1 MNRKLTA
8 LLLAM
13 TFILSTMAPTMAAAE
28 TGKAGSGKTTAVS
41 VEKPKKEKSKF
52 AAFVEKLI
60 GVKEAKSDEE
70 ETTLKEEKTVKSDSE
85 DDSSETKPV
94 DGKEKEKDDSDKGKE
109 ETEPVKV
116 PAKISFI
123 VKDSKKDDSDG
134 LDGAELQY
142 VKIKGDSKEDPKDI
156 KDTKSVLTLEPAS
169 YEFKMTKA
177 PDGYEKAK
185 DFTLEITE
193 DGEIKDANKLPF
205 EIKVGKDGSKILV
218 LKVVKEPKKEAEK
231 IYFSLRDAVDGKEL
245 TAAKLTI
252 TRDDGKMPKME
263 LNGERAVETD
273 LLKEGKYK
281 FTAEALAGYKIKNNP
296 IEFEITA
303 EGKIKEGT
311 KFLEKTKDGEQILI
325 MTAEKEAGKTF
336 FGMKDSVGRDVTGAT
351 LEIREKESG
360 AVLYRWSS
368 EEGMVQRTLKAGN
381 YELVQV
387 GGPARGYTM
396 AAPISFGINDNG
408 EIMGLSMGLSKDEHG
423 NQYLALRVD
432 PLESKTFFSLKDS
445 RGNEIAGVKLQI
457 KEIGTERIVK
467 EWESGK
473 TPVDFKLEP
482 GEYEFSQ
489 VNVLPG
495 YQMASSIRFKVAD
508 GKIIEAGKGLNA
520 AGSQQVLTLVDGY
533 VKHGIKFRRVKAD
546 GSDLAGTTIEIYKD
560 GTKIAYWKSGSGA
573 NTLELEPGVYRY
585 HEAGIPDGY
594 RKVADFE
601 FEVKT
606 DGTISLG
613 AVQIG
618 DTVKLKDRALIIS
631 GNEIKADP
639 KEKPKQQ
646 KGAESIWVEFSLT
659 KRSGGELSGVIAE
672 LYQGST
678 MVESWTS
685 TDLSYLTRLQ
695 PGTYRFHVKTAPTGF
710 AAPKDFEFTVKEDG
724 SVTLGTIPAG
734 ETVTVKGG
742 LITVIFETKAAAA
755 AIAGS
760 TTGQSGTKSNLPKTG
775 DGISPVVYAAVIGLV
790 GAVTLGIGLKKRR
803 EGIDE
808 AK

>member
-1 MNRKLTA
+1 MNRKWTA

-13 TFILSTMAPTMAAAE
+13 TFILSTVAPTMATAE
-28 TGKAGSGKTTAVS
+28 TGKIGSGKTAAVS
-41 VEKPKKEKSKF
+41 VEKPKEKSMF
-52 AAFVEKLI
+52 ETFVEKLV
-60 GVKEAKSDEE
+60 GVKETISGDKKETGT
-70 ETTLKEEKTVKSDSE
+70 ETTNPAKDPAVTDPKDEKPAGDKAKNPKE
-85 DDSSETKPV
+85 
-94 DGKEKEKDDSDKGKE
+94 
-109 ETEPVKV
+109 V

-123 VKDSKKDDSDG
+123 VKDSEKDDSDG
-134 LDGAELQY
+134 LTGAKLQY

-156 KDTKSVLTLEPAS
+156 EDTKTVLALEPAK

-177 PDGYEKAK
+177 PDGYKKAK
-185 DFTLEITE
+185 EFTLEITE
-193 DGEIKDANKLPF
+193 EGKIKDANKPPF
-205 EIKVGKDGSKILV
+205 EIMDGKEGSKILV
-218 LKVVKEPKKEAEK
+218 LKVEEAKKEPEKEAEK
-231 IYFSLRDAVDGKEL
+231 IYFSLRDADNKEL

-252 TRDDGKMPKME
+252 TSEDASKPAIVLSGDRALKVGVLDKGKFK
-263 LNGERAVETD
+263 L
-273 LLKEGKYK
+273 
-281 FTAEALAGYKIKNNP
+281 TAEALADYKIKDNP

-303 EGKIKEGT
+303 EGKIKDDN
-311 KFLEKTKDGEQILI
+311 KFLKTEEGKQTLI
-325 MTAEKEAGKTF
+325 MKAEREAGKTF
-336 FGMKDSVGRDVTGAT
+336 FGMKDSVGRNVAGAT
-351 LEIREKESG
+351 LQIRERKSG
-360 AVLYRWSS
+360 RPVENATWAS
-368 EEGMVQRTLKAGN
+368 EEGMVPIALKAGE

-387 GGPARGYTM
+387 DGPAKGYTM

-408 EIMGLSMGLSKDEHG
+408 EIMELSKDEHG
-423 NQYLALRVD
+423 DQYLALRVD
-432 PLESKTFFSLKDS
+432 PLENKTFFSLKDS

-457 KEIGTERIVK
+457 KEIGTEQVVK

-473 TPVDFKLEP
+473 SPVDVKLEA

-489 VNVLPG
+489 INVLPG
-495 YQMASSIRFKVAD
+495 YLTASPIRFKVAD
-508 GKIIEAGKGLNA
+508 GKIIEPNKGLSA
-520 AGSQQVLTLVDGY
+520 VGGQQVLSLVDGY

-546 GSDLAGTTIEIYKD
+546 GKDLADVIIEIYKD
-560 GTKIAYWKSGSGA
+560 GTKIAYWKSGSEA
-573 NTLELEPGVYRY
+573 NALELEPGVYRY
-585 HEAGIPDGY
+585 HEAGISDGHK
-594 RKVADFE
+594 KVADFE

-613 AVQIG
+613 TVQVG
-618 DTVKLKDRALIIS
+618 DTVKLKDSTIIVS
-631 GNEIKADP
+631 GNDAKVDP

-646 KGAESIWVEFSLT
+646 KGAENIWIEFSLT
-659 KRSGGELSGVIAE
+659 KRSGGELSGAIAE

-724 SVTLGTIPAG
+724 SVKLGTISAG

-755 AIAGS
+755 AIAGG
-760 TTGQSGTKSNLPKTG
+760 TTAQGGKKSNLPKTG
-775 DGISPVVYAAVIGLV
+775 DGISPVVYAAAIGVV
-790 GAVTLGIGLKKRR
+790 GAVTLGIGLKKRK

>member
-13 TFILSTMAPTMAAAE
+13 TFILSTMAPTMAMAE

-41 VEKPKKEKSKF
+41 VENPKKEKW
-52 AAFVEKLI
+52 KLATLVAKVLGI
-60 GVKEAKSDEE
+60 KEDAKSEADG
-70 ETTLKEEKTVKSDSE
+70 TEKA
-85 DDSSETKPV
+85 
-94 DGKEKEKDDSDKGKE
+94 DGKDPAKKEDEKNNDDGGKAPDAEEPGKDDKKDQEKASVE
-109 ETEPVKV
+109 
-116 PAKISFI
+116 ISFI
-123 VKDSKKDDSDG
+123 VKDGTEAVSGAKLKILKGEEEVQKPWNSEETDKTIKLEAGDYELVMVTPPDKYKK
-134 LDGAELQY
+134 AES
-142 VKIKGDSKEDPKDI
+142 VKIKVTD
-156 KDTKSVLTLEPAS
+156 
-169 YEFKMTKA
+169 
-177 PDGYEKAK
+177 DGKIMVNNEELKPV
-185 DFTLEITE
+185 
-193 DGEIKDANKLPF
+193 DGKN
-205 EIKVGKDGSKILV
+205 ILV
-218 LKVVKEPKKEAEK
+218 MKVEKEPEKEVEK

-281 FTAEALAGYKIKNNP
+281 FTAEAPANYKIKNNP

-303 EGKIKEGT
+303 EGKIKEGNA
-311 KFLEKTKDGEQILI
+311 FLKIEDGKQVLV

-336 FGMKDSVGRDVTGAT
+336 FGMKDSVGNPVAGAT
-351 LEIREKESG
+351 LQIRERKSG
-360 AVLYRWSS
+360 RPVENATWTS
-368 EEGMVQRTLKAGN
+368 EKGMIPIALKAGE

-387 GGPARGYTM
+387 GGPAKGYTM

-408 EIMGLSMGLSKDEHG
+408 EIMGLSKDEHG
-423 NQYLALRVD
+423 DQYLALRVD

-445 RGNEIAGVKLQI
+445 RGNELAGVKLQI
-457 KEIGTERIVK
+457 KEVGTEQIVQQ
-467 EWESGK
+467 WESGK
-473 TPVDFKLEP
+473 SPVDFKLEP

-489 VNVLPG
+489 INVLPG

-520 AGSQQVLTLVDGY
+520 AGSQQVLTLVDSY
-533 VKHGIKFRRVKAD
+533 VKHGIKFRRVKGD

-560 GTKIAYWKSGSGA
+560 GTKIAYWKSGSEP

-585 HEAGIPDGY
+585 HEAGIPDGH

-601 FEVKT
+601 FEVKI

-760 TTGQSGTKSNLPKTG
+760 TTGQGGTKSNLPKTG
-775 DGISPVVYAAVIGLV
+775 DGISPVVYAAAIGLV

>member
-28 TGKAGSGKTTAVS
+28 TRKTGTKTTAVS
-41 VEKPKKEKSKF
+41 VEKPKKEKW
-52 AAFVEKLI
+52 KLATLVAKVLGI
-60 GVKEAKSDEE
+60 KEDAKSEADG
-70 ETTLKEEKTVKSDSE
+70 TEKA
-85 DDSSETKPV
+85 
-94 DGKEKEKDDSDKGKE
+94 DGKDPAKKEDEKNNDDGGKAPDAEEPGKDDKKDQEKASVE
-109 ETEPVKV
+109 
-116 PAKISFI
+116 ISFI
-123 VKDSKKDDSDG
+123 VKDGTEAVS
-134 LDGAELQY
+134 GA
-142 VKIKGDSKEDPKDI
+142 
-156 KDTKSVLTLEPAS
+156 
-169 YEFKMTKA
+169 
-177 PDGYEKAK
+177 
-185 DFTLEITE
+185 
-193 DGEIKDANKLPF
+193 KL
-205 EIKVGKDGSKILV
+205 KILKGEEEV
-218 LKVVKEPKKEAEK
+218 QKPWNSEETDKTIKLEAGDYELVMVTPPDKYKKAESVKFKVTDDGKIMVNNEELKPVDGKNILVMKVEKEPEKEVEK

-281 FTAEALAGYKIKNNP
+281 FSAEAPANYKIKNNP

-303 EGKIKEGT
+303 EGKIKEGNA
-311 KFLEKTKDGEQILI
+311 FLKTEEGKQILV
-325 MTAEKEAGKTF
+325 MTAEREAGKTF
-336 FGMKDSVGRDVTGAT
+336 FGMKDSVGRDVAGAT
-351 LEIREKESG
+351 LQIRERKSG
-360 AVLYRWSS
+360 RPVENATWKS
-368 EEGMVQRTLKAGN
+368 EKGMIHIALKAGE

-387 GGPARGYTM
+387 GGPAKGYTM
-396 AAPISFGINDNG
+396 AAPIAFDINDNG
-408 EIMGLSMGLSKDEHG
+408 EIYGLSKDEHG
-423 NQYLALRVD
+423 DQYLALRVD

-445 RGNEIAGVKLQI
+445 RGNELAGVKLQI
-457 KEIGTERIVK
+457 KEIGTERIVQQ
-467 EWESGK
+467 WESGK
-473 TPVDFKLEP
+473 SPVDFKLEA
-482 GEYEFSQ
+482 GEFEFSQ

-495 YQMASSIRFKVAD
+495 YQMASPIRFKVAD
-508 GKIIEAGKGLNA
+508 GKILAATTGLSA
-520 AGSQQVLTLVDGY
+520 EGSQQVLTLVDGY
-533 VKHGIKFRRVKAD
+533 VKHGIKFRRVKGD

-560 GTKIAYWKSGSGA
+560 GTKIAYWKSGSEA

-585 HEAGIPDGY
+585 HEAGIPEGH

-601 FEVKT
+601 FEVKA
-606 DGTISLG
+606 DGTITLG

-618 DTVKLKDRALIIS
+618 DTVKLKDRILIVS

-659 KRSGGELSGVIAE
+659 KRSGGELSGAIVE

-685 TDLSYLTRLQ
+685 TGLSYLTRLQ

-710 AAPKDFEFTVKEDG
+710 AAPKDFEFTVNEDG
-724 SVTLGTIPAG
+724 SVKLGTIPAG
-734 ETVTVKGG
+734 ETVTAKGG

-760 TTGQSGTKSNLPKTG
+760 TTGQSGAKSNLPKTG
-775 DGISPVVYAAVIGLV
+775 DGISPVVYAAAIGLV
-790 GAVTLGIGLKKRR
+790 GAVTLGIGIKKRR

>member
-8 LLLAM
+8 LLLTM

-28 TGKAGSGKTTAVS
+28 TGKAGTNKTAAVS
-41 VEKPKKEKSKF
+41 VEKPKKGKSKL
-52 AAFVEKLI
+52 ATLVAKVL
-60 GVKEAKSDEE
+60 GVKEDEA
-70 ETTLKEEKTVKSDSE
+70 LKEEKTETSDPEKKDPEKNTPVGE
-85 DDSSETKPV
+85 D
-94 DGKEKEKDDSDKGKE
+94 
-109 ETEPVKV
+109 
-116 PAKISFI
+116 PAKGGEPKDQEKKSVDISFI
-123 VKDSKKDDSDG
+123 VKDGTEAVS
-134 LDGAELQY
+134 GAKLEIL
-142 VKIKGDSKEDPKDI
+142 KGGKEVGEPWNSEKTSKEL
-156 KDTKSVLTLEPAS
+156 SLEPGD
-169 YEFKMTKA
+169 YELVMVTPPDKYKKADSIKFKVTDAGKIEGVDS
-177 PDGYEKAK
+177 PELKE
-185 DFTLEITE
+185 LVTE
-193 DGEIKDANKLPF
+193 DGKN
-205 EIKVGKDGSKILV
+205 VLV
-218 LKVVKEPKKEAEK
+218 LKVEKEPEKEVEK

-252 TRDDGKMPKME
+252 TSEDASKPAIVLSGDRALEVNFLKAGKF
-263 LNGERAVETD
+263 
-273 LLKEGKYK
+273 K
-281 FTAEALAGYKIKNNP
+281 FSAEALAGYKIKNNP

-303 EGKIKEGT
+303 EGKIKEGNA
-311 KFLEKTKDGEQILI
+311 FLKIEDGKQVLV

-336 FGMKDSVGRDVTGAT
+336 FGMKDSVGRDVAGAT
-351 LEIREKESG
+351 LQIRERKSG
-360 AVLYRWSS
+360 RPVEDATWKS
-368 EEGMVQRTLKAGN
+368 EKGMVPIALKAGN

-387 GGPARGYTM
+387 AGPAKGYTM
-396 AAPISFGINDNG
+396 AAPIAFDINDNG
-408 EIMGLSMGLSKDEHG
+408 EIYGLSKDEHG
-423 NQYLALRVD
+423 DQYLALRVD

-445 RGNEIAGVKLQI
+445 RGNELAGVKLQI
-457 KEIGTERIVK
+457 KEIGTERIVQQ
-467 EWESGK
+467 WESGK
-473 TPVDFKLEP
+473 SPVDFKLEA

-489 VNVLPG
+489 INVLPG
-495 YQMASSIRFKVAD
+495 YQMASPIRFKVAD
-508 GKIIEAGKGLNA
+508 GKILAATIGLNA
-520 AGSQQVLTLVDGY
+520 AGGQQVLTLVDSY
-533 VKHGIKFRRVKAD
+533 VKHGIKFRRVKGD

-560 GTKIAYWKSGSGA
+560 GTKIAYWKSGSEA

-585 HEAGIPDGY
+585 HEAGIPDGH

-601 FEVKT
+601 FEVKA

-613 AVQIG
+613 VVQIG
-618 DTVKLKDRALIIS
+618 DTVKLKDRTLIIS

-659 KRSGGELSGVIAE
+659 KRSGGELSGAIVE

-734 ETVTVKGG
+734 ETVTAKGG

-775 DGISPVVYAAVIGLV
+775 DGISPVVYAAAIGLV
-790 GAVTLGIGLKKRR
+790 GAVTLGFGLKKRR

>member
-13 TFILSTMAPTMAAAE
+13 TFILSTMAPTMAMAE
-28 TGKAGSGKTTAVS
+28 TGKSSGKTAAVS
-41 VEKPKKEKSKF
+41 VEKPKKGKW
-52 AAFVEKLI
+52 KLATLVAKVL
-60 GVKEAKSDEE
+60 GAKEDAKSDEK
-70 ETTLKEEKTVKSDSE
+70 ETPLKEEETETPKSGEGSAE
-85 DDSSETKPV
+85 KKEEKP
-94 DGKEKEKDDSDKGKE
+94 DKGKE
-109 ETEPVKV
+109 EKEPVKV

-123 VKDSKKDDSDG
+123 VKDDSNE
-134 LDGAELQY
+134 LTGAELQY
-142 VKIKGDSKEDPKDI
+142 VMIKGDSKEDPKDI
-156 KDTKSVLTLEPAS
+156 KDTKSVLTLEPAK

-177 PDGYEKAK
+177 PDGYKEAK
-185 DFTLEITE
+185 EFTLEITE
-193 DGEIKDANKLPF
+193 EGKIKDASKQPF
-205 EIKVGKDGSKILV
+205 EIKDGKEGSKILV

-231 IYFSLRDAVDGKEL
+231 IYFSLRNAADNKEL
-245 TAAKLTI
+245 TAGKLTI
-252 TRDDGKMPKME
+252 TSEDASKPAIVLSGD
-263 LNGERAVETD
+263 RA
-273 LLKEGKYK
+273 LKVGVLEKGKYK
-281 FTAEALAGYKIKNNP
+281 LTAEALAGYKIKNNP

-303 EGKIKEGT
+303 EGKIKEGNA
-311 KFLEKTKDGEQILI
+311 FLKTEEGKQILV

-336 FGMKDSVGRDVTGAT
+336 FGMKDSVGNPVVGAT
-351 LEIREKESG
+351 LQIRERKSG
-360 AVLYRWSS
+360 RPVENATWKS
-368 EEGMVQRTLKAGN
+368 EKGMVPIALKAGE

-387 GGPARGYTM
+387 DGPAKGYTM

-408 EIMGLSMGLSKDEHG
+408 EIMGLSKDEHG
-423 NQYLALRVD
+423 DQYLALRVD

-457 KEIGTERIVK
+457 KEIGTEQIVQQ
-467 EWESGK
+467 WESGK
-473 TPVDFKLEP
+473 SPVDFKLEA

-489 VNVLPG
+489 INVLPG
-495 YQMASSIRFKVAD
+495 YQKALPIQFKVAD
-508 GKIIEAGKGLNA
+508 GKIIEAGKGLSA
-520 AGSQQVLTLVDGY
+520 AGGQQVLSLVDGY
-533 VKHGIKFRRVKAD
+533 VKHGIKFRRVKGD
-546 GSDLAGTTIEIYKD
+546 GKDLAGTTIEIYKD
-560 GTKIAYWKSGSGA
+560 GTKIAYWKSGSEA

-585 HEAGIPDGY
+585 HEAGIPDGH

-601 FEVKT
+601 FEVKA

-618 DTVKLKDRALIIS
+618 DTVKLKDRTLIIS
-631 GNEIKADP
+631 GNEVKADP
-639 KEKPKQQ
+639 KEKSKEK
-646 KGAESIWVEFSLT
+646 KGAESIWIEFSLT

-672 LYQGST
+672 IYQGST

-724 SVTLGTIPAG
+724 SVKLGTIPAG

-742 LITVIFETKAAAA
+742 LITVIFETQAAAA
-755 AIAGS
+755 AIAGG
-760 TTGQSGTKSNLPKTG
+760 TTAQGGTKSNLPKTG
-775 DGISPVVYAAVIGLV
+775 DGISPVVYAAAIGVV

-803 EGIDE
+803 EEIDE

>member
-28 TGKAGSGKTTAVS
+28 TGKAGSGKTAAVS
-41 VEKPKKEKSKF
+41 VENPKKEKSIF
-52 AAFVEKLI
+52 ETFVEKLI
-60 GVKEAKSDEE
+60 GVKEAIGGDK
-70 ETTLKEEKTVKSDSE
+70 
-85 DDSSETKPV
+85 
-94 DGKEKEKDDSDKGKE
+94 KEKPLKDTGTDTPKAGEDPAAGGDQQNENSGTPQTEKFD
-109 ETEPVKV
+109 
-116 PAKISFI
+116 ISFI
-123 VKDSKKDDSDG
+123 VKDGTEVVTGAKLKISKDDKEIGEPWDSEKNPKEFSLEPGVYKLEMTEALKGYKKVDPIKFEVATDG
-134 LDGAELQY
+134 
-142 VKIKGDSKEDPKDI
+142 KIKVNNEELKQENGKN
-156 KDTKSVLTLEPAS
+156 VLVMTVEREP
-169 YEFKMTKA
+169 
-177 PDGYEKAK
+177 EK
-185 DFTLEITE
+185 
-193 DGEIKDANKLPF
+193 
-205 EIKVGKDGSKILV
+205 V
-218 LKVVKEPKKEAEK
+218 AEK

-281 FTAEALAGYKIKNNP
+281 FTAEAPANYKIKNNP

-311 KFLEKTKDGEQILI
+311 EFLEKTKDGEQILI
-325 MTAEKEAGKTF
+325 MKAEREAGKTF
-336 FGMKDSVGRDVTGAT
+336 FGMKDSVGRDVVGAT

-387 GGPARGYTM
+387 GGPAKGYTM
-396 AAPISFGINDNG
+396 AAPIFFGINDNG
-408 EIMGLSMGLSKDEHG
+408 EIVGQDKDKYG
-423 NQYLALRVD
+423 DQYLALRVD

-457 KEIGTERIVK
+457 KEVGTERIVK

-473 TPVDFKLEP
+473 MPVDFKLEP
-482 GEYEFSQ
+482 GEYELTQ
-489 VNVLPG
+489 INVLPG
-495 YQMASSIRFKVAD
+495 YQLASPIRFKVAD
-508 GKIIEAGKGLNA
+508 GKIIEPNKGLSA
-520 AGSQQVLTLVDGY
+520 VGGQQVLTLVDSY
-533 VKHGIKFRRVKAD
+533 VKHGIKFRRVKGD

-560 GTKIAYWKSGSGA
+560 GTKIAYWKSGSEA

-585 HEAGIPDGY
+585 HEAGIPDGH

-601 FEVKT
+601 FEVKI

-760 TTGQSGTKSNLPKTG
+760 TTGQGGTKSNLPKTG
-775 DGISPVVYAAVIGLV
+775 DGISPVVYAAAIGLV

>member
-1 MNRKLTA
+1 MNRKWTA

-13 TFILSTMAPTMAAAE
+13 TFILSTVAPTMATAE
-28 TGKAGSGKTTAVS
+28 TGKIGSGKTAAVS
-41 VEKPKKEKSKF
+41 VEKPKEKSMF
-52 AAFVEKLI
+52 ETFVEKLV
-60 GVKEAKSDEE
+60 GVKETISGDKKETGT
-70 ETTLKEEKTVKSDSE
+70 ETTNPAKDPAVTDPKDEKPAGDKAKNPKE
-85 DDSSETKPV
+85 
-94 DGKEKEKDDSDKGKE
+94 
-109 ETEPVKV
+109 V

-123 VKDSKKDDSDG
+123 VKDSEKDDSDG
-134 LDGAELQY
+134 LTGAKLQY

-156 KDTKSVLTLEPAS
+156 EDTKTVLALEPAK

-177 PDGYEKAK
+177 PDGYKKAK
-185 DFTLEITE
+185 EFTLEITE
-193 DGEIKDANKLPF
+193 EGKIKDANKPPF
-205 EIKVGKDGSKILV
+205 EIMDGKEGSKILV
-218 LKVVKEPKKEAEK
+218 LKVEEAKKEPEKEAEK
-231 IYFSLRDAVDGKEL
+231 IYFSLRDADNKEL

-252 TRDDGKMPKME
+252 TSEDASKPAIVLSGDRALKVGVLDKGKFK
-263 LNGERAVETD
+263 L
-273 LLKEGKYK
+273 
-281 FTAEALAGYKIKNNP
+281 TAEALADYKIKDNP

-303 EGKIKEGT
+303 EGKIKDDN
-311 KFLEKTKDGEQILI
+311 KFLKTEEGKQTLI
-325 MTAEKEAGKTF
+325 MKAEREAGKTF
-336 FGMKDSVGRDVTGAT
+336 FGMKDSVGRNVAGAT
-351 LEIREKESG
+351 LQIRERKSG
-360 AVLYRWSS
+360 RPVENATWAS
-368 EEGMVQRTLKAGN
+368 EEGMVPIALKAGE

-387 GGPARGYTM
+387 DGPAKGYTM

-408 EIMGLSMGLSKDEHG
+408 EIMELSKDEHG
-423 NQYLALRVD
+423 DQYLALRVD
-432 PLESKTFFSLKDS
+432 PLENKTFFSLKDS

-457 KEIGTERIVK
+457 KEIGTEQVVK

-473 TPVDFKLEP
+473 SPVDVKLEA

-489 VNVLPG
+489 INVLPG
-495 YQMASSIRFKVAD
+495 YLTASPIRFKVAD
-508 GKIIEAGKGLNA
+508 GKIIEPNKGLSA
-520 AGSQQVLTLVDGY
+520 VGGQQVLSLVDGY

-546 GSDLAGTTIEIYKD
+546 GKDLADVIIEIYKD
-560 GTKIAYWKSGSGA
+560 GTKIAYWKSGSEA
-573 NTLELEPGVYRY
+573 NALELEPGVYRY
-585 HEAGIPDGY
+585 HEAGISDGHK
-594 RKVADFE
+594 KVADFE

-613 AVQIG
+613 TVQVG
-618 DTVKLKDRALIIS
+618 DTVKLKDSTIIVS
-631 GNEIKADP
+631 GNDAKVDP

-646 KGAESIWVEFSLT
+646 KGAENIWIEFSLT
-659 KRSGGELSGVIAE
+659 KRSGGELSGAIAE

-724 SVTLGTIPAG
+724 SVKLGTIPAG

-755 AIAGS
+755 AIAGG
-760 TTGQSGTKSNLPKTG
+760 TTAQGGKKSNLPKTG
-775 DGISPVVYAAVIGLV
+775 DGISPVVYAAAIGVV
-790 GAVTLGIGLKKRR
+790 GAVTLGIGLKKRK

>member
-13 TFILSTMAPTMAAAE
+13 TFILSTMAPTMAMAE
-28 TGKAGSGKTTAVS
+28 TEKAGTGKTAAVS
-41 VEKPKKEKSKF
+41 VEKPKKGKW
-52 AAFVEKLI
+52 KLATLVAKVL
-60 GVKEAKSDEE
+60 GVKEDTKSDEK
-70 ETTLKEEKTVKSDSE
+70 ETPLKEEETETPKSGEGSAE
-85 DDSSETKPV
+85 KKEEKP
-94 DGKEKEKDDSDKGKE
+94 DKGKE
-109 ETEPVKV
+109 ETEPVNV

-156 KDTKSVLTLEPAS
+156 KDTKSVLTLEPAK

-177 PDGYEKAK
+177 PDGYKEAK
-185 DFTLEITE
+185 DFTLEITK
-193 DGEIKDANKLPF
+193 DGEIKDANKPSF
-205 EIKVGKDGSKILV
+205 EIKDGKEGSKILV
-218 LKVVKEPKKEAEK
+218 LKVEEAKKEPEKKAEK
-231 IYFSLRDAVDGKEL
+231 IYFSLRDADNKEL
-245 TAAKLTI
+245 TAGKLTI
-252 TRDDGKMPKME
+252 TSEDASKPAIVLSGDRALKVGVLDKGKF
-263 LNGERAVETD
+263 
-273 LLKEGKYK
+273 K
-281 FTAEALAGYKIKNNP
+281 FSAEALAGYKIKNNP

-303 EGKIKEGT
+303 EGKIKEGNA
-311 KFLEKTKDGEQILI
+311 FLKIEDGKQILI
-325 MTAEKEAGKTF
+325 MKAEKEAGKTF
-336 FGMKDSVGRDVTGAT
+336 FGMKDSVGRNVTGAT
-351 LEIREKESG
+351 LQIRERESG
-360 AVLYRWSS
+360 RPVENATWKS
-368 EEGMVQRTLKAGN
+368 EKGMVPIALKAGE

-387 GGPARGYTM
+387 DGPAKGYTM

-408 EIMGLSMGLSKDEHG
+408 EIMGLSKDEHG
-423 NQYLALRVD
+423 DQYLALRVD
-432 PLESKTFFSLKDS
+432 PLESKTFFSVKDN

-457 KEIGTERIVK
+457 KEIGTEQIVQQ
-467 EWESGK
+467 WESGK
-473 TPVDFKLEP
+473 SPVDFKLEA

-489 VNVLPG
+489 INVLPG
-495 YQMASSIRFKVAD
+495 YQMASPIRFKVAD
-508 GKIIEAGKGLNA
+508 GKIIEAGKGLSA
-520 AGSQQVLTLVDGY
+520 AGGQQVLSLVDGY
-533 VKHGIKFRRVKAD
+533 VKHGIKFRRVKGD
-546 GSDLAGTTIEIYKD
+546 GKDLAGTTIEIYKD
-560 GTKIAYWKSGSGA
+560 GTKIAYWKSGSEA

-585 HEAGIPDGY
+585 HEAGIPDGH

-601 FEVKT
+601 FEVKA

-618 DTVKLKDRALIIS
+618 DTVKLKDRTLIIS
-631 GNEIKADP
+631 GNEVKADP
-639 KEKPKQQ
+639 KEKSKEK

-672 LYQGST
+672 IYQGST

-742 LITVIFETKAAAA
+742 LITVIFETQAAAA
-755 AIAGS
+755 AIAGG
-760 TTGQSGTKSNLPKTG
+760 TTAQGGTKSNLPKTG
-775 DGISPVVYAAVIGLV
+775 DGISPVVYAAAIGVI

-803 EGIDE
+803 EEIDE

>member
-28 TGKAGSGKTTAVS
+28 TGKAGTNKTAAVS

-60 GVKEAKSDEE
+60 GVKEAIGGDKKETGTDTAEPGNADGNVQGDNKPGKEDPAKGGDTKDQEKKSVDITFSVSDGSKELPGAKLKVLKGEE
-70 ETTLKEEKTVKSDSE
+70 EVEKPWDSE
-85 DDSSETKPV
+85 ETAKTIKLEAGDYELIMVTPPDKYKKAESVKFKVTDDGKIMVNNEELKPV
-94 DGKEKEKDDSDKGKE
+94 DGKNILVMKVEKEPEKE
-109 ETEPVKV
+109 
-116 PAKISFI
+116 A
-123 VKDSKKDDSDG
+123 
-134 LDGAELQY
+134 
-142 VKIKGDSKEDPKDI
+142 VKIFFSIRDAADNTKELAGAKL
-156 KDTKSVLTLEPAS
+156 KVTNE
-169 YEFKMTKA
+169 
-177 PDGYEKAK
+177 DGSIVEKAWTSK
-185 DFTLEITE
+185 AE
-193 DGEIKDANKLPF
+193 AF
-205 EIKVGKDGSKILV
+205 EISGLKAGKFK
-218 LKVVKEPKKEAEK
+218 
-231 IYFSLRDAVDGKEL
+231 FS
-245 TAAKLTI
+245 
-252 TRDDGKMPKME
+252 
-263 LNGERAVETD
+263 
-273 LLKEGKYK
+273 
-281 FTAEALAGYKIKNNP
+281 AEALAGYKIKNNP

-303 EGKIKEGT
+303 EGKIKEGNA
-311 KFLEKTKDGEQILI
+311 FLKTEDGKQVLV
-325 MTAEKEAGKTF
+325 MTAEREAGKTF
-336 FGMKDSVGRDVTGAT
+336 FGMKDSVGRVVAGAT
-351 LEIREKESG
+351 LQIRERKSG
-360 AVLYRWSS
+360 RPVENATWTS
-368 EEGMVQRTLKAGN
+368 EKGMIPIALKAGN

-387 GGPARGYTM
+387 GGPAKGYTM
-396 AAPISFGINDNG
+396 AAPIAFDINDNG
-408 EIMGLSMGLSKDEHG
+408 EIYGLSKDEHG
-423 NQYLALRVD
+423 DQYLALRVD

-445 RGNEIAGVKLQI
+445 RGNELAGVKLQI
-457 KEIGTERIVK
+457 KEIGTERIVQQ
-467 EWESGK
+467 WESGK
-473 TPVDFKLEP
+473 SPVDFKLEA

-489 VNVLPG
+489 INVLPG
-495 YQMASSIRFKVAD
+495 YQMASPIRFKVAD
-508 GKIIEAGKGLNA
+508 GKILAATTGLGA
-520 AGSQQVLTLVDGY
+520 EGSQQVLTLVDGY
-533 VKHGIKFRRVKAD
+533 VKHEIKFRRVKGD
-546 GSDLAGTTIEIYKD
+546 GKDLVGTAIEIYKD
-560 GTKIAYWKSGSGA
+560 GTKIAYWKSGSEA

-585 HEAGIPDGY
+585 HEAGIPDGH

-601 FEVKT
+601 FEVKA
-606 DGTISLG
+606 DGTITLG

-618 DTVKLKDRALIIS
+618 DTVKLKDRILIVS
-631 GNEIKADP
+631 GNEVKADP

-659 KRSGGELSGVIAE
+659 KRSGGELSGAIVE

-724 SVTLGTIPAG
+724 SVKLGTIPAG
-734 ETVTVKGG
+734 ETVTAKGG

-775 DGISPVVYAAVIGLV
+775 DGISPVVYAAAIGLV
-790 GAVTLGIGLKKRR
+790 GAVILGIGIKKRR

>member
-1 MNRKLTA
+1 MKRKWKA

-13 TFILSTMAPTMAAAE
+13 TFILSTVAPTMAAAE
-28 TGKAGSGKTTAVS
+28 TGKAGTNKTASVS

-60 GVKEAKSDEE
+60 GVKEAKGGDKK
-70 ETTLKEEKTVKSDSE
+70 ET
-85 DDSSETKPV
+85 
-94 DGKEKEKDDSDKGKE
+94 G
-109 ETEPVKV
+109 TEPTDPAKDPAVTDPKDEKSPAGDEAKASTEV
-116 PAKISFI
+116 TAKISFI
-123 VKDSKKDDSDG
+123 VKDGSNE
-134 LDGAELQY
+134 LDGAKLQY
-142 VKIKGDSKEDPKDI
+142 VMI
-156 KDTKSVLTLEPAS
+156 KDGSEGEPKNIKTSEVIELAQGK
-169 YEFKMTKA
+169 YKFKMTKA
-177 PDGYEKAK
+177 PDGYKEAK
-185 DFTLEITE
+185 EFTLEISE
-193 DGEIKDANKLPF
+193 DGKIKDATEQPF
-205 EIKVGKDGSKILV
+205 EIKDGEDGSKILV
-218 LKVVKEPKKEAEK
+218 LTVEREPEKEKSK
-231 IYFSLRDAVDGKEL
+231 IYFGLFDSKDNNEITAVKM
-245 TAAKLTI
+245 TI
-252 TRDDGKMPKME
+252 TKEGNDPLEVKS
-263 LNGERAVETD
+263 GEPFAYGQQE
-273 LLKEGKYK
+273 EGKYK
-281 FTAEALAGYKIKNNP
+281 FSVQAPKGYKPEKESID
-296 IEFEITA
+296 FEI
-303 EGKIKEGT
+303 
-311 KFLEKTKDGEQILI
+311 TKDGEIDVDKEHVKTNNGKQILF
-325 MTAEKEAGKTF
+325 MTAEREAGKTF
-336 FGMKDSVGRDVTGAT
+336 FGMKDSVGRVVAGAT
-351 LEIREKESG
+351 LQIRERKSG
-360 AVLYRWSS
+360 RPVENATWTS
-368 EEGMVQRTLKAGN
+368 EKGMIPIALKAGN

-387 GGPARGYTM
+387 GGPAKGYTM
-396 AAPISFGINDNG
+396 AAPFAFDINDNG
-408 EIMGLSMGLSKDEHG
+408 EIYGLSKDEHG
-423 NQYLALRVD
+423 DQYLALRVD

-445 RGNEIAGVKLQI
+445 RGNELAGVKLQI

-473 TPVDFKLEP
+473 TPVDFKLEA

-495 YQMASSIRFKVAD
+495 YQMASPIRFKVAD
-508 GKIIEAGKGLNA
+508 GKILAATIGLSA
-520 AGSQQVLTLVDGY
+520 EGGQQVLTLVDSY

-560 GTKIAYWKSGSGA
+560 GTKIAYWKSGSEA

-585 HEAGIPDGY
+585 HEAGIPDGH

-618 DTVKLKDRALIIS
+618 DTVKLKDRTLIVS

-659 KRSGGELSGVIAE
+659 KRSGGELSGAIVE

-734 ETVTVKGG
+734 ETVTAKGG

>member
-13 TFILSTMAPTMAAAE
+13 TFILSTMAPTMAMAE
-28 TGKAGSGKTTAVS
+28 TGKTDTKTTAVS
-41 VEKPKKEKSKF
+41 VEKPKKGKW
-52 AAFVEKLI
+52 KLATLVAKVL
-60 GVKEAKSDEE
+60 GVKEDEKSDEK
-70 ETTLKEEKTVKSDSE
+70 ETPLKEEETEKSDPE

-156 KDTKSVLTLEPAS
+156 KDTKTVLTLEPAK

-177 PDGYEKAK
+177 PDGYKEAK
-185 DFTLEITE
+185 EFTLEITE

-205 EIKVGKDGSKILV
+205 EIKDGKEGSKILV
-218 LKVVKEPKKEAEK
+218 LKVEKEPEKVAEK
-231 IYFSLRDAVDGKEL
+231 IYFSLRGADNKGLAG
-245 TAAKLTI
+245 AKLKVTNE
-252 TRDDGKMPKME
+252 DGSI
-263 LNGERAVETD
+263 VEKAWTSKAEAFEISG
-273 LLKEGKYK
+273 LKEGKFK
-281 FTAEALAGYKIKNNP
+281 FSAEAPANYKIKNNP

-303 EGKIKEGT
+303 EGKIKEGNA
-311 KFLEKTKDGEQILI
+311 FLKTEEGKQVLV

-336 FGMKDSVGRDVTGAT
+336 FGMKDSVGRDVAGAT
-351 LEIREKESG
+351 LQIRERKSG
-360 AVLYRWSS
+360 RPVEDATWTS
-368 EEGMVQRTLKAGN
+368 EKGMIPIALKAGE

-387 GGPARGYTM
+387 GGPAKGYTM
-396 AAPISFGINDNG
+396 AAPIAFDINDNG
-408 EIMGLSMGLSKDEHG
+408 EIYGLSKDEHG
-423 NQYLALRVD
+423 DQYLALRVD

-445 RGNEIAGVKLQI
+445 RGNELAGVKLQI
-457 KEIGTERIVK
+457 KEVGTERIVQQ
-467 EWESGK
+467 WESGK
-473 TPVDFKLEP
+473 LPVDFKLEA

-489 VNVLPG
+489 INVLPG
-495 YQMASSIRFKVAD
+495 YQMASSLRFKVAD
-508 GKIIEAGKGLNA
+508 GKIIEATTGLSA

-533 VKHGIKFRRVKAD
+533 VKHGIKFRRVKGD

-560 GTKIAYWKSGSGA
+560 GTKIAYWKSGSEA

-585 HEAGIPDGY
+585 HEAGIPDGH

-601 FEVKT
+601 FEVKI

-659 KRSGGELSGVIAE
+659 KRSGGELSGAIVE

-695 PGTYRFHVKTAPTGF
+695 PGTYRFHVKTASTGF
-710 AAPKDFEFTVKEDG
+710 AAPKDFEFTVNEDG
-724 SVTLGTIPAG
+724 SVKLGTIPAG
-734 ETVTVKGG
+734 ETVTAKGG

-775 DGISPVVYAAVIGLV
+775 DGISPVVYAAAIGLV

>member
-28 TGKAGSGKTTAVS
+28 TGKTGTKTTAVS

-60 GVKEAKSDEE
+60 GVKEAIGGDKK
-70 ETTLKEEKTVKSDSE
+70 ETPLKEEKTETPKSGEDSAE
-85 DDSSETKPV
+85 NNEEEPGKGSESTQA
-94 DGKEKEKDDSDKGKE
+94 DKFD
-109 ETEPVKV
+109 
-116 PAKISFI
+116 ISFI
-123 VKDSKKDDSDG
+123 VKDGTEVVTGAKLKISKDDKEIGEPWDSEKNPKEFSLEPGVYKLEMTEALKGYKKVDPIKFEVATDG
-134 LDGAELQY
+134 
-142 VKIKGDSKEDPKDI
+142 KIKVNNEELKP
-156 KDTKSVLTLEPAS
+156 V
-169 YEFKMTKA
+169 
-177 PDGYEKAK
+177 DGK
-185 DFTLEITE
+185 
-193 DGEIKDANKLPF
+193 N
-205 EIKVGKDGSKILV
+205 ILV
-218 LKVVKEPKKEAEK
+218 MKVEKEPEKEVEK

-281 FTAEALAGYKIKNNP
+281 FTAEAPANYKIKNNP

-303 EGKIKEGT
+303 EGKIKDDN
-311 KFLEKTKDGEQILI
+311 KFLEKTKDGEQILV
-325 MTAEKEAGKTF
+325 MKAEKEAGKTF
-336 FGMKDSVGRDVTGAT
+336 FGMKDSVGRGVAGAT
-351 LEIREKESG
+351 LQIRERKSG
-360 AVLYRWSS
+360 RPVEDATWTS
-368 EEGMVQRTLKAGN
+368 EKGMVPIALKAGE

-387 GGPARGYTM
+387 GGPAKGYTM
-396 AAPISFGINDNG
+396 AAPIAFGINDNG
-408 EIMGLSMGLSKDEHG
+408 EIMGLSKDEHG
-423 NQYLALRVD
+423 DQYLALRVD

-445 RGNEIAGVKLQI
+445 RGNELAGVKLQI
-457 KEIGTERIVK
+457 KEVGTERIVQQ
-467 EWESGK
+467 WESGK
-473 TPVDFKLEP
+473 SPADFKLEA

-489 VNVLPG
+489 INVLPG
-495 YQMASSIRFKVAD
+495 YQKALPIRFKVAD
-508 GKIIEAGKGLNA
+508 GKIIEAGKGLSV
-520 AGSQQVLTLVDGY
+520 AGGQQVLSLVDGY
-533 VKHGIKFRRVKAD
+533 VKHGIKFRRVKGD
-546 GSDLAGTTIEIYKD
+546 GSDLADVIIEIYKD
-560 GTKIAYWKSGSGA
+560 GTKIAYWKSGSEA
-573 NTLELEPGVYRY
+573 NALELEPGVYRY
-585 HEAGIPDGY
+585 HEAGISGGH

-601 FEVKT
+601 FEVKA

-613 AVQIG
+613 VVQIG
-618 DTVKLKDRALIIS
+618 DTVKLKDRTLIIS
-631 GNEIKADP
+631 GNEVKADP

-775 DGISPVVYAAVIGLV
+775 DGISPVVYAAAIGLV
-790 GAVTLGIGLKKRR
+790 GAITLGIGLKKRR

>member
-28 TGKAGSGKTTAVS
+28 TGKAGTNKTASVS

-60 GVKEAKSDEE
+60 GVKEAKGGDKK
-70 ETTLKEEKTVKSDSE
+70 ET
-85 DDSSETKPV
+85 
-94 DGKEKEKDDSDKGKE
+94 G
-109 ETEPVKV
+109 TEPTDPAKDPAVTDPKDEKSPADDEAKDPKEV
-116 PAKISFI
+116 SAKISFS
-123 VKDSKKDDSDG
+123 VSDG
-134 LDGAELQY
+134 
-142 VKIKGDSKEDPKDI
+142 SKELPGATLQI
-156 KDTKSVLTLEPAS
+156 LEGETKKEGPWDSEKTSKEFSLEPGV
-169 YEFKMTKA
+169 YKFEMTKA
-177 PDGYEKAK
+177 PEGYKVAKAI
-185 DFTLEITE
+185 DFKVT
-193 DGEIKDANKLPF
+193 DKGEILGIDSAELKELETK
-205 EIKVGKDGSKILV
+205 EGKNILV
-218 LKVVKEPKKEAEK
+218 MKVEEEPKKEAEK
-231 IYFSLRDAVDGKEL
+231 IYFSLRDADNKGL
-245 TAAKLTI
+245 AGAKLKVTSE
-252 TRDDGKMPKME
+252 DGGK
-263 LNGERAVETD
+263 VEKEWTSETKPFETSG
-273 LLKEGKYK
+273 LKEGKYK
-281 FTAEALAGYKIKNNP
+281 FTAEAPANYKIKNNP

-303 EGKIKEGT
+303 EGKIKEGNA
-311 KFLEKTKDGEQILI
+311 FLKIEDGKQVLV
-325 MTAEKEAGKTF
+325 MTAEREAGKTF
-336 FGMKDSVGRDVTGAT
+336 FGMKDSVGRVVAGAT
-351 LEIREKESG
+351 LQIRERKSG
-360 AVLYRWSS
+360 RPVENATWTS
-368 EEGMVQRTLKAGN
+368 EKGMIPIALKAGN

-387 GGPARGYTM
+387 GGPAKGYTM
-396 AAPISFGINDNG
+396 AAPIAFDINDNG
-408 EIMGLSMGLSKDEHG
+408 EIYGLSKDEHG
-423 NQYLALRVD
+423 DQYLALRVD

-445 RGNEIAGVKLQI
+445 RGNELAGVKLQI
-457 KEIGTERIVK
+457 KEVGTERIVQQ
-467 EWESGK
+467 WESGK
-473 TPVDFKLEP
+473 SPFDFKLEP

-489 VNVLPG
+489 INVLPG

-520 AGSQQVLTLVDGY
+520 AGSQQVLTLVDSY

-546 GSDLAGTTIEIYKD
+546 GKDLAGTTIEIYKD
-560 GTKIAYWKSGSGA
+560 GTKIAYWKSGSEA

-585 HEAGIPDGY
+585 HEAGIPDGH

-601 FEVKT
+601 FEVKA

-618 DTVKLKDRALIIS
+618 DTVKLKDRTLIIS

-760 TTGQSGTKSNLPKTG
+760 TTGQGGTKSNLPKTG
-775 DGISPVVYAAVIGLV
+775 DGISPVIYAAAIGLV
-790 GAVTLGIGLKKRR
+790 GAITLGIGLKKRR